1 MHKFLEHIKIG
12 DWVEALIHVI
22 TLGYG
27 HRISTFIAVDIL
39 GFKSC
44 GCCKRKEWLN
54 RLTNPKYDGF
64 CEGVKLF

>member
-1 MHKFLEHIKIG
+1 MRKFLEHIKIG

-27 HRISTFIAVDIL
+27 YRISTFIAVGIL

-44 GCCKRKEWLN
+44 GCCRRKEILN
-54 RLTNPKYDGF
+54 RLTNPRYDGN
-64 CEGVKLF
+64 CKGVKLF

>member
-1 MHKFLEHIKIG
+1 MRKFLEHIELG
-12 DWVEALIHVI
+12 TYLESVIHVI